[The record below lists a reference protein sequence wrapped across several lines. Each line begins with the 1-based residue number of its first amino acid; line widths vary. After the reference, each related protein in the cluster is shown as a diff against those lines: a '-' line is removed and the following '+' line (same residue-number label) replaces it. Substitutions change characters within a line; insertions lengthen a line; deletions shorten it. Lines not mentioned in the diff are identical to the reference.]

1 MSPRTSLFHPLLIP
15 KVFPKANPTSERYS
29 IADKGKN
36 TWTQVSWDY
45 CGTQLIALVGHYGVK
60 VFMKLHSHF
69 HET

>member
-1 MSPRTSLFHPLLIP
+1 MSPQTSLFHPLLIP

-45 CGTQLIALVGHYGVK
+45 CGTQLIALVGSLWGKSLFEVALA
-60 VFMKLHSHF
+60 FS
-69 HET
+69 

>member
-1 MSPRTSLFHPLLIP
+1 MSPKTSLFHPLLIP

-45 CGTQLIALVGHYGVK
+45 CGTQLIALVGSLWGK
-60 VFMKLHSHF
+60 SLFEAELSF
-69 HET
+69 S